1 MIREMTLGQYYKTDS
16 VLHILDPR
24 VKLAGTMIFVISL
37 FLPKSIPSLILATF
51 FLAVIIRVSKV
62 PFAMVRRGIRPLLF
76 IICFSA
82 VVNLFCTKGHILV
95 QLGPQYITREGI
107 IISQYINIHQVNL
120 IM

>member
-51 FLAVIIRVSKV
+51 FLAVIIRV
-62 PFAMVRRGIRPLLF
+62 
-76 IICFSA
+76 
-82 VVNLFCTKGHILV
+82 
-95 QLGPQYITREGI
+95 
-107 IISQYINIHQVNL
+107 
-120 IM
+120 